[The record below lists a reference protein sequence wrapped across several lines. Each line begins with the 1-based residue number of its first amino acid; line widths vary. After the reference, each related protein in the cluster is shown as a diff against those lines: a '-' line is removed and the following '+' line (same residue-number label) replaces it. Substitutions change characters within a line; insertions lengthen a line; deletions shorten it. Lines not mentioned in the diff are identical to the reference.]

1 MKRFMVMGAVLVFI
15 ATGCAT
21 VPRTTQGPCLP
32 PGIAADVFLWPVVET
47 GALGIL
53 PVEGGG
59 TARIVYV
66 LYERA
71 DRRVAD
77 WLGRRPD
84 PDRRPGAERDGPPVV
99 QRRPHR
105 RRSRDPNDA
114 LIGLPVEAPDGRSG
128 VIQVRPLTVRA
139 GSSGHGACNV
149 ATNRSGGVAR

>member
-1 MKRFMVMGAVLVFI
+1 MKRFTVVGAVLVFI
-15 ATGCAT
+15 AAGCAT

-71 DRRVAD
+71 DRRVAIG
-77 WLGRRPD
+77 WVGGRILIVD
-84 PDRRPGAERDGPPVV
+84 PEPNSTAPPWFNGALITGGREIRTTPAWAC
-99 QRRPHR
+99 QW
-105 RRSRDPNDA
+105 RRSTDTQA
-114 LIGLPVEAPDGRSG
+114 
-128 VIQVRPLTVRA
+128 
-139 GSSGHGACNV
+139 
-149 ATNRSGGVAR
+149 

>member
-1 MKRFMVMGAVLVFI
+1 MKRFMVVGAVLVFV

-21 VPRTTQGPCLP
+21 VPRTIQGPCLP

-71 DRRVAD
+71 DRRVAIG
-77 WLGRRPD
+77 WVGGRILIVD
-84 PDRRPGAERDGPPVV
+84 PEPNSTAPPWF
-99 QRRPHR
+99 
-105 RRSRDPNDA
+105 NDA
-114 LIGLPVEAPDGRSG
+114 LIAGGRAIRTAPAWAC
-128 VIQVRPLTVRA
+128 QWKRPTDTQA
-139 GSSGHGACNV
+139 
-149 ATNRSGGVAR
+149 

>member
-1 MKRFMVMGAVLVFI
+1 MKRFTMVGACLVFI

-71 DRRVAD
+71 DRRVAIG
-77 WLGRRPD
+77 WVGGRIMIVD
-84 PDRRPGAERDGPPVV
+84 PEPNSTAPPWV
-99 QRRPHR
+99 
-105 RRSRDPNDA
+105 NDA
-114 LIGLPVEAPDGRSG
+114 LIVGGRAIRTTPASAC
-128 VIQVRPLTVRA
+128 QWRRPTDTQA
-139 GSSGHGACNV
+139 
-149 ATNRSGGVAR
+149 